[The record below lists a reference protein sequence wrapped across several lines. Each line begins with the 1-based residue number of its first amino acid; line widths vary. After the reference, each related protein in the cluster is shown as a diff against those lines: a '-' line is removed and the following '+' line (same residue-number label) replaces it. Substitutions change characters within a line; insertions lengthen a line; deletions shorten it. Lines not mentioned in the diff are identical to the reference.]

1 MVNVNFLKKNKKLVS
16 KNHGIFYGKLNSID
30 IDDEKDLLL
39 ASKLI

>member
-1 MVNVNFLKKNKKLVS
+1 MLTFKKKKNLFPKIMNFFMS
-16 KNHGIFYGKLNSID
+16 KLNSID